1 MTNVLLISILV
12 MVLIT
17 MISSIISTVVIVANS
32 KSKELVLKVV
42 KIIII
47 IFAALALISL
57 TVGVTYVKKAEES
70 KVQNVT
76 LENAGF
82 KKVTVTEFV
91 ELTKSDKKSIVLV
104 ARPTCSY
111 CELFTPILKQAM
123 DDMNLVVNYVDTDT
137 FSEEDWTTF
146 SNSLEYLNTTEWGTP
161 LVIIVQNGKVVA
173 DNQGYVEL
181 DEIKTFF
188 KENGFGE

>member
-1 MTNVLLISILV
+1 MTNILLISILV
-12 MVLIT
+12 MVLVT
-17 MISSIISTVVIVANS
+17 MISSIISTIVIVSNS

-47 IFAALALISL
+47 IIAALALVSL

-70 KVQNVT
+70 KVENVT
-76 LENAGF
+76 LETAGF
-82 KKVTVTEFV
+82 NKVTVSEFV
-91 ELTKSDKKSIVLV
+91 ELTKSEQKSIVLV

-111 CELFTPILKQAM
+111 CELFTPILKKAM
-123 DDMNLVVNYVDTDT
+123 DDMDLVINYVDTDT
-137 FSEEDWTTF
+137 FSEEDWNTF
-146 SNSLEYLNTTEWGTP
+146 SNSLEYLSTTEWGTP
-161 LVIIVQNGKVVA
+161 LVLIVQNGKVVA

-181 DEIKTFF
+181 DEIKSFF